1 VIGRSSEQVSFG
13 IIKGLPPHDRRLVR
27 EWVDRTGCDWTTA
40 LLNSGAMSSRHRTTP
55 EEDARARARAEADE
69 AMEVWLHLNSPP
81 DDVQHRRQ
89 GAEHEASHL
98 ATAQVFGARVPVAA
112 ISDDHSG
119 MCQFVATGLTD
130 LQRAAIMVAPRIWI
144 TNFRSLQFPRGAT
157 GCEQDMRDAAATGA
171 DLEQATKLAAEILR
185 ENHDAVV
192 KLADRID
199 RDGHFFG

>member
-1 VIGRSSEQVSFG
+1 VSGKSSEQVAFG
-13 IIKGLPPHDRRLVR
+13 IVKGLPPRDRRLVR
-27 EWVDRTGCDWTTA
+27 EWVGRTGCDWTTA
-40 LLNSGAMSSRHRTTP
+40 LLNSGVMSSRTRHTP
-55 EEDARARARAEADE
+55 EEAIRDQLQREHDQ
-69 AMEVWLHLNSPP
+69 AMETWLHLMTPP

-98 ATAQVFGARVPVAA
+98 ATAQAFGARVPVAA

-144 TNFRSLQFPRGAT
+144 TNFRGLQFPRGAT